1 MHSTQTFCKCHAQ
14 SLTHTR
20 HMHIVCR
27 NCVQP
32 CVQWFCSLP
41 LQYHPKETLSLFLP
55 HCLREIDELLEGTA
69 MTAMTLF
76 WSSTSSL
83 VPTNLCPYLSLVQP
97 TSSPYLSLVQPTS
110 SPYLSLV
117 QPTSPLPVS
126 TTANLS
132 PLPVS
137 STANLSP
144 LPVSSTANLSPLPVS
159 STANLS
165 PYRSLV
171 QPTSPPTCL

>member
-1 MHSTQTFCKCHAQ
+1 MHSTQTFCKCRAQ

-97 TSSPYLSLVQPTS
+97 TSPPTCLWYSQP
-110 SPYLSLV
+110 L
-117 QPTSPLPVS
+117 
-126 TTANLS
+126 

-144 LPVSSTANLSPLPVS
+144 LRVSSTANLC
-159 STANLS
+159 
-165 PYRSLV
+165 PYLSLV